1 MTRRTVVKVCGLTR
15 LEDAAHAMACGA
27 DWLGF
32 VVHGGSPRRVEPEHA
47 ARIVGAI
54 GGTVAVAVMVG
65 VTPEQALDIARRA
78 RAHRVQL
85 HRVAP
90 ATWPADFPLPC
101 AFAMGVTPEGEMV
114 GEEPG
119 SPHLV
124 LLDTSYGK
132 QAGGTGRTWPWEVAR
147 GLTARRDVMLA
158 GGLSGA
164 NVAQAIRT
172 LQPFGVDASSAL
184 ELSPGIKDPER
195 VRQFVT
201 AAREFDAPSDV
212 QPKDAL

>member
-15 LEDAAHAMACGA
+15 REDAAFALACGA

-32 VVHGGSPRRVEPEHA
+32 VVHGGSPRRVEPEQA
-47 ARIVGAI
+47 ARIIEAVG
-54 GGTVAVAVMVG
+54 GGIAVAVMVG
-65 VTPEQALDIARRA
+65 VTPEQALDIARRS
-78 RAHRVQL
+78 RAHRIQL

-101 AFAMGVTPEGEMV
+101 AFAMGVTPEGEIV

-119 SPHLV
+119 VPHLV
-124 LLDTSYGK
+124 LLDTSYGN

-147 GLTARRDVMLA
+147 GLTDRREVMLA

-172 LQPFGVDASSAL
+172 LWPFGVDASSAL

-201 AAREFDAPSDV
+201 AARESDAQPDT
-212 QPKDAL
+212 QPKDPS